1 MFVLP
6 ALFFLLNSIL
16 EARGHNTT
24 DIKVG
29 VILNDV
35 PFVLDYLH
43 FKPSIDIAFDEIRKG
58 INRGD
63 YFNFSLSYL
72 FRVTDSTC
80 GAPTMKAPGIA
91 SDIYRD
97 HNVSAF
103 FGPLCS
109 GETEPVADLCAHW
122 NIPVVSGAST
132 SGILDNKARFQTFT
146 RASYK
151 VSNLVDFMVAIFRKY
166 DWKTCSI
173 IWDDT
178 QAYWRT
184 VLTPSLLDTLGND
197 DVTIGDFEMN
207 LFERNI
213 TNIMEAATEKG
224 RSKIH

>member
-1 MFVLP
+1 MCALP
-6 ALFFLLNSIL
+6 ALFLLLNFVH
-16 EARGHNTT
+16 ETHGHNTIE
-24 DIKVG
+24 IKVG

-43 FKPSIDIAFDEIRKG
+43 FKPSIDIAFDKIDKG
-58 INRGD
+58 IERGD
-63 YFNFSLSYL
+63 YFNFSLSYV

-80 GAPTMKAPGIA
+80 GDPRMKAPGIA
-91 SDIYRD
+91 SDIHRL

-122 NIPVVSGAST
+122 NIPMLSGAST

-151 VSNLVDFMVAIFRKY
+151 ASNLVDFMVAIFRKY
-166 DWKTCSI
+166 KWKRCSI

-184 VLTPSLLDTLGND
+184 VLTPSLLDKLGKD
-197 DVTIGDFEMN
+197 DVTVLDFEMN

-213 TNIMEAATEKG
+213 KNIMEAATEKG
-224 RSKIH
+224 RSKIS